1 MVLGSSPVAVTI
13 SLWWLV
19 FVLFELYATPGNG
32 LMFCFCHRENQIDSQ
47 EHIHH
52 FYWEEE
58 ESFEC
63 GYLDHYSYRQK
74 TSWSCWVLPELINF
88 KWKLLFTFKHVW
100 CMSYFLLCP
109 DNYNSMLV
117 ICICKSFSEISE
129 LYFLFFHKS

>member
-1 MVLGSSPVAVTI
+1 MSHICWPCLPSRWVCSWSYLKKWGHYVRVNEVWPTGWQAFPQTFHDWGGERLLII

-32 LMFCFCHRENQIDSQ
+32 FMFCFCHRENQIDSQ

-88 KWKLLFTFKHVW
+88 KWK
-100 CMSYFLLCP
+100 
-109 DNYNSMLV
+109 
-117 ICICKSFSEISE
+117 
-129 LYFLFFHKS
+129 